1 MAQVFHLDASLH
13 SLEMSSIAV
22 VGTGYVGLTSAA
34 CFAELGHDVTGI
46 DIDEAKVAILKEGRP
61 TIYEPGLQE
70 IMTRGIAAGRLRF
83 TTIYDQAIAD
93 ADFVFLAVGTPMGR
107 RGEADL
113 IFIKQAAKSIAAAM
127 RKTLTIVNKSTVP
140 IGTGN
145 IVARIVGEN
154 LQGEIPFHVVSN
166 PEFLRE
172 GSAIQDFMHPD
183 RLVFGSH
190 HLPAAKGVAA
200 LYSKL
205 DTKILITDL
214 HSAEMI
220 KYASNAFLATRISFI
235 NEIARI
241 CERVDADVKVVSE
254 GMGMDR
260 RIGPLFLD
268 AGIGYGGSCFPKD
281 VKALAR
287 MAETLGY
294 HPELLDAVMEINL
307 DQRTMVVEKLREVL
321 GGLRDQE
328 IGILGLAYKPNTD
341 DVREAPAIDV
351 IEHLQQRGAHI
362 RAYDPKAMPVLKRTM
377 NSIAYCEDPY
387 AVADGADA
395 LLIVTEW
402 DEFRGL
408 DLDRLKGVMRRP
420 VIVDGRNIYD
430 PVVMREHGFVYRGV
444 GRS

>member
-1 MAQVFHLDASLH
+1 
-13 SLEMSSIAV
+13 MSSVAV
-22 VGTGYVGLTSAA
+22 IGTGYVGLTTAV
-34 CFAELGHDVTGI
+34 CLAEIGHQVTGV
-46 DIDEAKVAILKEGRP
+46 DIDEAKIAQLRSGAP
-61 TIYEPGLQE
+61 TIYEPGLE
-70 IMTRGIAAGRLRF
+70 ELLASTLKAGRLTF
-83 TTIYDQAIAD
+83 TTDYQQAIPG
-93 ADFVFLAVGTPMGR
+93 ADFVFIAVGTPPGR

-113 IFIKQAAKSIAAAM
+113 HFVKQAAKAVAGAM
-127 RKTLTIVNKSTVP
+127 KKTVTIVNKSTVP

-154 LQGEIPFHVVSN
+154 LDDEIPFYVVSN

-172 GSAIQDFMHPD
+172 GSAIYDFMHPD
-183 RLVFGSH
+183 RLVFGSNDES
-190 HLPAAKGVAA
+190 AARAVAG

-205 DTKILITDL
+205 DTKILLTDL
-214 HSAEMI
+214 HTAEMI

-241 CERVDADVKVVSE
+241 AERVNADVKVVAE
-254 GMGMDR
+254 GMGLDR
-260 RIGPLFLD
+260 RIGALFLD

-287 MAETLGY
+287 MAETMGY

-307 DQRTMVVEKLREVL
+307 DQRTLVVEKLREVL
-321 GGLRDQE
+321 GGLRGQV
-328 IGILGLAYKPNTD
+328 IGVLGLAYKPNTD
-341 DVREAPAIDV
+341 DVRESPAIDV
-351 IEHLQQRGAHI
+351 IENLLQKGADV

-408 DLDRLKGVMRRP
+408 DLDRLKRVMRRP

>member
-1 MAQVFHLDASLH
+1 V
-13 SLEMSSIAV
+13 SSITV
-22 VGTGYVGLTSAA
+22 VGTGYVGLTTAVCLA
-34 CFAELGHDVTGI
+34 DLGHQVTAL
-46 DIDEAKVAILKEGRP
+46 DIDEEKVGRLRRGEP
-61 TIYEPGLQE
+61 TIYEPGIETLLKK
-70 IMTRGIAAGRLRF
+70 GLASGRLCF
-83 TTIYDQAIAD
+83 TPSYAEAIPQAE
-93 ADFVFLAVGTPMGR
+93 FVFIAVGTPPGR

-113 IFIKQAAKSIAAAM
+113 VFVKQAAKAIAGAM
-127 RKTLTIVNKSTVP
+127 KKTLTVVNKSTVP

-154 LQGEIPFHVVSN
+154 LRDEIPFFVVSN

-172 GSAIQDFMHPD
+172 GSAIYDFMHPD

-190 HLPAAKGVAA
+190 DQAAARAVAA
-200 LYSKL
+200 LYGKL
-205 DTKILITDL
+205 ETQILITDL
-214 HSAEMI
+214 HTAEMI

-260 RIGPLFLD
+260 RIGPMFLD

-287 MAETLGY
+287 MAETMGY

-307 DQRTMVVEKLREVL
+307 DQRTLVVEKLREVL
-321 GGLRDQE
+321 GALRDQI
-328 IGILGLAYKPNTD
+328 IGVLGLAYKPNTD
-341 DVREAPAIDV
+341 DVRESPAIDV
-351 IEHLQQRGAHI
+351 IENLLQKGATV
-362 RAYDPKAMPVLKRTM
+362 RAYDPKAMPVLQTRM
-377 NSIAYCEDPY
+377 NSIQYCPDPY

-395 LLIVTEW
+395 LLVVTDW
-402 DEFRGL
+402 QEFIDL
-408 DLDRLKGVMRRP
+408 DLRRLKATMRRP
-420 VIVDGRNIYD
+420 VVIDGRNIYD
-430 PVVMREHGFVYRGV
+430 PKAMRELGFVYRGV